1 AKNMLKNKVTI
12 DRQYEETPPIKCAPS
27 QINQVFL
34 NIITNAAQAIPE
46 KGVITL
52 RTGMHDPQTVR
63 VEIQDDGSGIP
74 AEVLPKIF
82 DPFFTTKDIGKGTG
96 MGLSISYKIIEGH
109 GGRIEVDTEAG
120 LGTTFS
126 ILLPIDQPEVREE
139 VVEDDD
145 ELLLAA

>member
-1 AKNMLKNKVTI
+1 
-12 DRQYEETPPIKCAPS
+12 
-27 QINQVFL
+27 
-34 NIITNAAQAIPE
+34 
-46 KGVITL
+46 
-52 RTGMHDPQTVR
+52 
-63 VEIQDDGSGIP
+63 
-74 AEVLPKIF
+74 VLPKIF